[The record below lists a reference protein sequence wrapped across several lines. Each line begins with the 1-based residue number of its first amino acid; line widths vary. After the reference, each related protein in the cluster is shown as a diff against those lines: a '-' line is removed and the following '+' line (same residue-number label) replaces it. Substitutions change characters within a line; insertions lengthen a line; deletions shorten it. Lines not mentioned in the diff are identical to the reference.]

1 MLFPK
6 KKQKA
11 VMSMAKSTTRK
22 TGTAAKR
29 PATAATRK
37 TPASA
42 ANPAVASAV
51 KAAVTSTAIPA
62 KQASDDDFMRKPD
75 LIEKVVVRSGVKK
88 KDAKPVV
95 EAMLAVLGEA
105 LADGQEMRLP
115 PLGKVMV
122 NRTKDLENGTAY
134 IVKIRQPKK
143 ASGDADPAGKDP
155 LAKAAE

>member
-1 MLFPK
+1 
-6 KKQKA
+6 
-11 VMSMAKSTTRK
+11 MAKTT
-22 TGTAAKR
+22 TGKSATAAKR

-37 TPASA
+37 
-42 ANPAVASAV
+42 ASAV
-51 KAAVTSTAIPA
+51 KAKPASDAAASAPPKSVVTSTATPA
-62 KQASDDDFMRKPD
+62 KAAAKADDDFMRKPD
-75 LIEKVVVRSGVKK
+75 LIEKVVVRSGIKK

-105 LADGQEMRLP
+105 IADGQEMRLP

-134 IVKIRQPKK
+134 IIKVRQPKK
-143 ASGDADPAGKDP
+143 AGGTGGTPGKEP

>member
-1 MLFPK
+1 
-6 KKQKA
+6 
-11 VMSMAKSTTRK
+11 MSMAKTTTRK
-22 TGTAAKR
+22 TKTAAKR

-37 TPASA
+37 PPAS

-51 KAAVTSTAIPA
+51 KAVVTSTATPA
-62 KQASDDDFMRKPD
+62 KKASDDDLMRKPD

-105 LADGQEMRLP
+105 LAEGQEMRLP

-134 IVKIRQPKK
+134 IVKIRSPKK
-143 ASGDADPAGKDP
+143 AKGEPAPWGKDP